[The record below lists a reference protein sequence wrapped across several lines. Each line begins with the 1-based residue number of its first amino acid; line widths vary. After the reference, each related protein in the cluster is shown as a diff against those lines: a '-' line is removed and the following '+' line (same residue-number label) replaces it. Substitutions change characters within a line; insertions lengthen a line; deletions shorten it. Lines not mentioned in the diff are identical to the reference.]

1 MAKTSALMML
11 GLPLTIL
18 LVALV
23 LNTTGLLSMYI
34 HEGFSDTPTSANPTT
49 DPSSPNTQMAIKADG
64 DYRSGSV
71 FTPTFFGVVAG
82 VFVAIVCAFFIW
94 IKITSR

>member
-23 LNTTGLLSMYI
+23 LNTSGLLSMYI
-34 HEGFSDTPTSANPTT
+34 HEGFSETPTTANPT
-49 DPSSPNTQMAIKADG
+49 SPNTQMAIKADG
-64 DYRSGSV
+64 DYRSGPV
-71 FTPTFFGVVAG
+71 FTPTFFGILAG
-82 VFVAIVCAFFIW
+82 VFVAIACAFFIW
-94 IKITSR
+94 IKFTT